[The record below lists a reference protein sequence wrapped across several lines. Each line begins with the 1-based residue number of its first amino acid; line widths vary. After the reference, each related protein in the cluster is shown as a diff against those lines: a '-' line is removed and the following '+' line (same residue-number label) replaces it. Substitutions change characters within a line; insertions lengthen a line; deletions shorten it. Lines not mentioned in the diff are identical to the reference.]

1 MEAMER
7 QAYGVDDHV
16 SLSSSHFEGARLH
29 GSAVRKRV
37 DEPPIDDAPL
47 SLLDASPAKKERAA
61 SKDSIGLYLVDIRRY
76 RLLTREEEVAYA
88 RSASAGDNAAR
99 DVLITRNLRLV
110 VSIAKRYQGLGLA
123 FGDLIAEGNIG
134 LMRSVERFDW
144 KRGLRFSTYASKWIR
159 QAITRALVNKSR
171 TVRIPSNVLTLIRQI
186 SQLQLS
192 LWQREG
198 RRLTNDDICR
208 RLRISRNRLA
218 EVTGLTQSTLSLDYP
233 VDPVVGR
240 HKLHDILPSLQT
252 TDPADSALRL
262 LEGRHV
268 SRLLDALSAREQ
280 MVLRLRYGF
289 DGDDARSLEETGK
302 VLGVTRERIRQIE
315 GRALSKLRACVAT
328 AESARASHGRRGA
341 DGPA

>member
-7 QAYGVDDHV
+7 QAYSVEDHAPLGSSFDAGLRVARSGRAKVVDD
-16 SLSSSHFEGARLH
+16 LPADETTAPTDTRPP
-29 GSAVRKRV
+29 KR
-37 DEPPIDDAPL
+37 
-47 SLLDASPAKKERAA
+47 ERVA
-61 SKDSIGLYLVDIRRY
+61 SKDSIGLYLLDIRRY

-88 RSASAGDNAAR
+88 RSASAGDRTAR
-99 DVLITRNLRLV
+99 DILITRNLRLV

-123 FGDLIAEGNIG
+123 FGDLIEEGNIG

-198 RRLTNDDICR
+198 RRLSNDDICR
-208 RLRISRNRLA
+208 HLRISRNRLA
-218 EVTGLTQSTLSLDYP
+218 EVTGLTQSTLSLDCP
-233 VDPVVGR
+233 VDPVMGR
-240 HKLHDILPSLQT
+240 HKLHDILASEHAA
-252 TDPADSALRL
+252 DPADSALRL

-268 SRLLDALSAREQ
+268 GRLLETLSPRER

-315 GRALSKLRACVAT
+315 GRALSKLRACSAI
-328 AESARASHGRRGA
+328 AEPVRGAGGRRVA
-341 DGPA
+341 DGSA

>member
-7 QAYGVDDHV
+7 LAYDVDDHV
-16 SLSSSHFEGARLH
+16 PLSSSFDGGLWSRSARN
-29 GSAVRKRV
+29 RV
-37 DEPPIDDAPL
+37 DRRGGDDVETAPVETL
-47 SLLDASPAKKERAA
+47 PAKKERVA
-61 SKDSIGLYLVDIRRY
+61 SKDAIGLYLVDIRRY
-76 RLLTREEEVAYA
+76 RLLTREEEVRYA
-88 RSASAGDNAAR
+88 RAASAGDREAR

-123 FGDLIAEGNIG
+123 FGDLIEEGNLG

-159 QAITRALVNKSR
+159 QGITRSLANKSR

-198 RRLTNDDICR
+198 RRISNDDICQH
-208 RLRISRNRLA
+208 LRISRNRLA
-218 EVTGLTQSTLSLDYP
+218 EVHGLTQSTLSLDYP
-233 VDPVVGR
+233 VDPVIGR
-240 HKLHDILPSLQT
+240 HKLHDILPAEDAA
-252 TDPADSALRL
+252 DPADSALRA

-268 SRLLDALSAREQ
+268 SRLLDALSPRERL
-280 MVLRLRYGF
+280 VLRLRFGF

-315 GRALSKLRACVAT
+315 GRALAKLRACVTSAEWSRAASAHQGVEGT
-328 AESARASHGRRGA
+328 A
-341 DGPA
+341 